1 MIKFLG
7 LDIGDTRIGIS
18 IANSITK
25 IANSYEVIDRTKIKA
40 LHRIKDIIRE
50 ENIDI
55 LVIGL
60 PLKKDG
66 TASIQVDKIKI
77 FTEKLIKFIGNIKYY
92 YFDERY
98 STKSAEYYLNNFSKK
113 NHKEKRAIVDM
124 IAASIILQN
133 FLDKNREKLDTL
145 L

>member
-7 LDIGDTRIGIS
+7 LDVGETRIGVS
-18 IANSITK
+18 IANSVVK

-50 ENIDI
+50 ENINI

-66 TASIQVDKIKI
+66 SSSIQVNKIES
-77 FTEKLIKFIGNIKYY
+77 FTKKLINFVGCIKYY

-98 STKSAEYYLNNFSKK
+98 STKGAEYYLNNFSKK
-113 NHKEKRAIVDM
+113 NHKEKRAVVDM

-133 FLDKNREKLDTL
+133 FLDKNKEKLDTL